1 MQMTSQR
8 AARSKESEGEDDQ
21 KLLLLDSGSLVESL
35 LQRQTCKTGV
45 GKRIT
50 WTPMSAEC
58 RILSRIMTANR

>member
-45 GKRIT
+45 EKRIT